1 MGNPEGMR
9 EAMAAMRNPALM
21 QEMQRNNDRA
31 MANVEA
37 NPQAFNALRRMY
49 QELLLLLLLLLLL
62 PLLLVVGEP
71 TPLQLSLQ
79 PLLLLLVV
87 VVPLLLL
94 LLPPR
99 TSSAPDTRTSWP
111 NSTQWAS
118 LTQIVIFAHSLQL
131 EATCRQLS
139 NCFSEE
145 LFDSDFE

>member
-49 QELLLLLLLLLLL
+49 QELLLLLLLLLL
-62 PLLLVVGEP
+62 VGEP